1 MQYRFLIDTNLPI
14 DTEDEEVSSALR
26 EYDVAVEGSTDLPT
40 IGRKVAAHEPDIA
53 FIPSADYH
61 RSIRKGDRHYGGL
74 VIPTSKFTGMTDL
87 PSVLVVRRDDPAESL
102 KDLEGATYGY
112 INKSCTS
119 SYFPPAVM
127 LAAEGIQF
135 DRFLAMRPVKP
146 WQGQIDAVVDGE
158 IRSTMVPEDVWRTT
172 SGNAETTKVI
182 DRYDVA
188 SPASS
193 CTASRSSRASRFAL
207 RLSTASRLSSCRD
220 SRPPPSS
227 RSTHS
232 WRRSFA
238 PAPAWQRKPRAPSR
252 RASRFA

>member
-14 DTEDEEVSSALR
+14 DTEDDEVSSILR
-26 EYDVAVEGSTDLPT
+26 EYDVAVEGSTDLPA

-53 FIPSADYH
+53 FIPSGDYH
-61 RSIRKGDRHYGGL
+61 RSIRKGDRHYRGL
-74 VIPTSKFTGMTDL
+74 VIPTSKFTGVTDL
-87 PSVLVVRRDDPAESL
+87 PSVLVVRKDDPAKSL

-127 LAAEGIQF
+127 LAGEGIQF
-135 DRFLAMRPVKP
+135 DRFLAMRPVKA

-182 DRYDVA
+182 DRYDHGKPGMIVA
-188 SPASS
+188 RHDLDPKLRAALTEALVAWVPPWSSVYGCFKPFLYVDVHFFFHELDKLPAD
-193 CTASRSSRASRFAL
+193 T
-207 RLSTASRLSSCRD
+207 
-220 SRPPPSS
+220 
-227 RSTHS
+227 
-232 WRRSFA
+232 
-238 PAPAWQRKPRAPSR
+238 
-252 RASRFA
+252 